1 MRQFDAHAWSEVWV
15 QGEGWRRVDPTAFV
29 APERI
34 EAGMGASAAGMDGLM
49 TGKAW
54 DYFQMQSL
62 GWLFDLQLQL
72 QALSHLWDRVV
83 VNYDQ
88 AQQLRWLTTVWPDLE
103 LEDLAPL
110 ALAAFL
116 LGLGVI
122 TVGFVASPFRRGLS
136 QEARWYRGYV
146 NCLDAEARDQISRGA
161 GVARCQEVWRLTRPA
176 EAALACEFVD
186 RFELRLYQNDQSVV
200 PSSISKTLLVL
211 KVRLAWMRLTEKR

>member
-1 MRQFDAHAWSEVWV
+1 
-15 QGEGWRRVDPTAFV
+15 
-29 APERI
+29 
-34 EAGMGASAAGMDGLM
+34 M

-122 TVGFVASPFRRGLS
+122 TVGFVASPFRRRLS

-146 NCLDAEARDQISRGA
+146 NCLDGEARDQISRGA

-211 KVRLAWMRLTEKR
+211 RVRLAWMRLTKKR

>member
-1 MRQFDAHAWSEVWV
+1 
-15 QGEGWRRVDPTAFV
+15 
-29 APERI
+29 
-34 EAGMGASAAGMDGLM
+34 GMDGLM

-122 TVGFVASPFRRGLS
+122 TVGFVASPFRRRLS
-136 QEARWYRGYV
+136 QE
-146 NCLDAEARDQISRGA
+146 
-161 GVARCQEVWRLTRPA
+161 
-176 EAALACEFVD
+176 
-186 RFELRLYQNDQSVV
+186 
-200 PSSISKTLLVL
+200 
-211 KVRLAWMRLTEKR
+211 